1 MAAGAVPG
9 VQNLVHEVR
18 QQRGLQLDGA
28 ALLDAEEDGD
38 WEEGHESVP
47 RGWKIR
53 RSSKNQNQYKSLS
66 KENICLKSILPA
78 LQFMNYDCLL
88 AGKSTYPGPTPC
100 SSREP
105 PSCWRKPTPS
115 LSLWQRKFLK

>member
-53 RSSKNQNQYKSLS
+53 RNSKNQNQYKSLS
-66 KENICLKSILPA
+66 KENICLKSTLPA

-88 AGKSTYPGPTPC
+88 AGKSTEPGPTTC
-100 SSREP
+100 SSQEP
-105 PSCWRKPTPS
+105 PSSWRKPTGGN
-115 LSLWQRKFLK
+115 LSS

>member
-1 MAAGAVPG
+1 MWQPVQYLMFKILCMKFPSKADAELKQKLAAKEVSREY
-9 VQNLVHEVR
+9 VVR

-28 ALLDAEEDGD
+28 ALLDLEEDGD

-53 RSSKNQNQYKSLS
+53 GSSKNQNQYKSLS

-88 AGKSTYPGPTPC
+88 AGKST
-100 SSREP
+100 
-105 PSCWRKPTPS
+105 
-115 LSLWQRKFLK
+115 